1 MELKLAFIGLG
12 NVARAFA
19 RMIEARR
26 PFLAASYDLGWRT
39 SAIATARHGAV
50 ISGSGIDLLEAVAR
64 VERGESLE
72 GMDDSTAVE
81 SPMRVVESCDADV
94 LFETSPLDPAA
105 GEPATEYIRRALD
118 RRINVV
124 TANKGP
130 IAFAYH
136 ELKRLADRRGVA
148 LRFEGTVM
156 DGAPVF
162 NLAEYCLPGACVSG
176 FYGVLNSTTNFVLT
190 AMQQGRSFADALD
203 EARGLGICEANSDF
217 DIDGWDAAVKAVAL
231 ANVLMRADTRPS
243 DVSPSGIRAI
253 TADDL
258 IRASGEGRAIRLISR
273 AETIGQRVKISVGPE
288 AVPLSSPAGSVSGT
302 SNVLVLRTDLMGELA
317 IYETDPGVE
326 QTAYALL
333 SDLIRVSE
341 GLRGIGRLTP

>member
-1 MELKLAFIGLG
+1 MELRFAFIGLG
-12 NVARAFA
+12 NVARAFV
-19 RMIEARR
+19 RMIEGRR
-26 PFLAASYDLGWRT
+26 DFLAAEYDLRWRT
-39 SAIATARHGAV
+39 TAIATARHGSV
-50 ISGSGIDLLEAVAR
+50 ISGYGVDLLEAVAR
-64 VERGESLE
+64 VERGETLE
-72 GMDDSTAVE
+72 AMNYSTVVE
-81 SPMRVVESCDADV
+81 NPMRVVEACDADV
-94 LFETSPLDPAA
+94 LFETSPLDPLA

-136 ELKRLADRRGVA
+136 ELRRLADARGVA

-162 NLAEYCLPGACVSG
+162 NLAEYCLPGARVSS

-190 AMQQGRSFADALD
+190 AMRQGRSFDEALD
-203 EARGLGICEANSDF
+203 EARALGICEANSDY
-217 DIDGWDAAVKAVAL
+217 DIDGWDAAAKAVAL
-231 ANVLMRADTRPS
+231 ANVLMRADARPA
-243 DVSPSGIRAI
+243 DVSPSGIRGI

-258 IRASGEGRAIRLISR
+258 KRASGEGRAIRLISR
-273 AETIGQRVKISVGPE
+273 AEKVGEEIKIRVGPE
-288 AVPLSSPAGSVSGT
+288 SVPLSSPAGSVSGT
-302 SNVLVLRTDLMGELA
+302 SNVLVLKTDLMGELA

-333 SDLIRVSE
+333 SDLLRVSE
-341 GLRGIGRLTP
+341 GLRGTGRVKL

>member
-26 PFLAASYDLGWRT
+26 ESLAAEYDLDWRT
-39 SAIATARHGAV
+39 TAIATARHGSV
-50 ISGSGIDLLEAVAR
+50 VCGSGIDLLEAVAR

-72 GMDDSTAVE
+72 GMEGSTAVDN
-81 SPMRVVESCDADV
+81 PMRVVETCDADIV
-94 LFETSPLDPAA
+94 FETSPLDPVA
-105 GEPATEYIRRALD
+105 GEPATQYIRSALD

-136 ELKRLADRRGVA
+136 QLKQLADSRGVA

-162 NLAEYCLPGACVSG
+162 NLAEYCLPGARVTG
-176 FYGVLNSTTNFVLT
+176 FYGVLNSTSNFILT
-190 AMQQGRSFADALD
+190 AMQQGRSFDYALE
-203 EARGLGICEANSDF
+203 EARRLGICEANSDF

-231 ANVLMRADTRPS
+231 ANVLMRAEVRPA
-243 DVSPSGIRAI
+243 DVSPSGIRAV

-258 IRASGEGRAIRLISR
+258 RHASGEGRAIRLISR
-273 AETIGQRVKISVGPE
+273 AETTDEEIKIRVGLESVS
-288 AVPLSSPAGSVSGT
+288 LSSPAGSVSGT
-302 SNVLVLRTDLMGELA
+302 SNVLVLKTDLMGELA

-333 SDLIRVSE
+333 SDLIRVRE
-341 GLRGIGRLTP
+341 RLR